1 MKCKAPAADNLSREF
16 STDATM
22 CCLSSFYVA
31 ASSCLMLETGTHR
44 EGIWEKGN
52 EHEVGESMSKN
63 SKAIDKSSW
72 SLLTLA
78 SSVIFFTHIYI
89 CFLLSGAEYTHDQD
103 NWETN
108 DTDLGEEWNT
118 CQQSAALWIELSFKK
133 VWCFSFTSRY
143 FLLGLGRWLCN

>member
-52 EHEVGESMSKN
+52 EHEVEESMSKN
-63 SKAIDKSSW
+63 SKGIDKSSW

-78 SSVIFFTHIYI
+78 SSVIFFHIYI
-89 CFLLSGAEYTHDQD
+89 FASYLVELNTHMTRIIGKPMIQIWEKSEILVNNLLPCEL
-103 NWETN
+103 NW
-108 DTDLGEEWNT
+108 
-118 CQQSAALWIELSFKK
+118 ALKK
-133 VWCFSFTSRY
+133 SDVSVLPPDISYW
-143 FLLGLGRWLCN
+143 G